1 MWARKLAPWAETVC
15 SSEDTKEAAKA
26 LVAVD
31 GLVSFGMAKNGGYT
45 KCRTMRIGKEKSN
58 VLADTEE

>member
-15 SSEDTKEAAKA
+15 SSEETKEAAKA

-31 GLVSFGMAKNGGYT
+31 TIVSFKMAINGR
-45 KCRTMRIGKEKSN
+45 CRN
-58 VLADTEE
+58 C